1 MVTIKTLDVRFR
13 DTPDTRERRVGH
25 IDGHRAQDWERASA
39 LGSVRG
45 EARRHPSH
53 PFMGKATNWY
63 INVMSNPEV
72 KITARGRT
80 LRGMV
85 KILDEEGLQETI
97 VLFTKKYGKR
107 NLDNYYPTK
116 DAAVE
121 VPIQE

>member
-1 MVTIKTLDVRFR
+1 MTVTGRKTGKELPRLVQFVVKR
-13 DTPDTRERRVGH
+13 DAIVL
-25 IDGHRAQDWERASA
+25 I
-39 LGSVRG
+39 
-45 EARRHPSH
+45 

-72 KITARGRT
+72 KITVRGRT
-80 LRGMV
+80 LRGKV
-85 KILDEEGLQETI
+85 KILDEKGLQETI
-97 VLFTKKYGKR
+97 ALFTKKYGKR